1 MMSKTITM
9 ICVVGIFMTSPVLA
23 QRNGKF
29 LIGGYA
35 DLYKTDIQEVGK
47 KNQVGLELNYFINNR
62 FTASGGAE
70 FWSNQENAITLG
82 ARYYPSKRIFT
93 RARGIFKNKTDISL
107 GVGFY
112 RPINEYFLIE
122 GMADYYV
129 KEGTAG
135 LRIGITYILFYPAF
149 N

>member
-1 MMSKTITM
+1 MMSRTITM
-9 ICVVGIFMTSPVLA
+9 MCVVGIFMASPVLA
-23 QRNGKF
+23 QRNGKL

-47 KNQVGLELNYFINNR
+47 KNQVGLELNYFINNN
-62 FTASGGAE
+62 FTISGGGE
-70 FWSNQENAITLG
+70 FWSGQENAITVG
-82 ARYYPSKRIFT
+82 ARYYPSKRIFA
-93 RARGIFKNKTDISL
+93 RARGILKEQTDVSF

-112 RPINEYFLIE
+112 RPLTNYLLLE

-135 LRIGITYILFYPAF
+135 LRIGIAYVLFK
-149 N
+149 